1 MEPILQTEKLNHVYS
16 AGTPFERDALI
27 DVDFAA
33 YKGEYLG
40 VIGRTGSGKST
51 LIQHLNGLL
60 KPTSGKVLFEGED
73 IWSSKERTRATRFQ
87 VGLVF
92 QYPEYQLFEETV
104 YKDISFGPKNMKLD
118 PDEIDRRV
126 RKAARF
132 VGLSNDVLEKSPF
145 ELSGGQKRRV
155 AIAGVIAMEPKV
167 LVLDEPTAGLDP
179 VGVQEILEN
188 IRAYHEDQNATII
201 LVSHS
206 MEEVAR
212 TVDRLVVVCDG
223 RIPFSGTPREVF
235 SHGSE
240 LENMGLGVPQMT
252 RVFHRLRR
260 MGLDIDP
267 SVYTI
272 EQARDAVLDA
282 LNRGPHNAEDRLCGE
297 RKMEP
302 ADMEFSASFAEN
314 EVEQGSSDEKGA
326 V

>member
-1 MEPILQTEKLNHVYS
+1 MEPILQTEKLTHIYS
-16 AGTPFERDALI
+16 AGTPFERGALV
-27 DVDFAA
+27 DVDFTA

-40 VIGRTGSGKST
+40 IIGRTGSGKST

-60 KPTSGKVLFEGED
+60 KPTSGKVLFDGQD
-73 IWSSKERTRATRFQ
+73 IWESKERTRATRFQ

-104 YKDISFGPKNMKLD
+104 YKDISFGPKNMGLD
-118 PDEIDRRV
+118 EDEIDRRV

-132 VGLSNDVLEKSPF
+132 VGLKDELLEKSPF

-223 RIPFSGTPREVF
+223 KIPFTGTPREVF
-235 SHGSE
+235 SHGPE
-240 LENMGLGVPQMT
+240 LEQMGLGVPQMT
-252 RVFHRLRR
+252 RVFHRLRQ
-260 MGLDIDP
+260 MGVDIDP

-272 EQARDAVLDA
+272 AQAREAVLDA
-282 LNRGPHNAEDRLCGE
+282 MRRGPHKAEDRLCGE
-297 RKMEP
+297 RKEEA
-302 ADMEFSASFAEN
+302 ADMKFSAHRAEN
-314 EVEQGSSDEKGA
+314 GMEQVSSDEKGA